1 MTKLLSD
8 EHLAAA
14 TARKLAGPG
23 HRLVEDLRQDVAR
36 LHPET
41 PIRIPASGAQQ
52 LVAEVDM
59 LREVAARLGVEV
71 HAFRDNVQLERD
83 APPARLQSCLN
94 CISFDA
100 VKTADAHILVERQ
113 AIVREAGVCRHN
125 PPTAMPRPPSGGPPI
140 ASSFPPVWPDQWC
153 RRWEHLTNRKVP
165 TQ

>member
-14 TARKLAGPG
+14 IGKTLVGPG
-23 HRLVEDLRQDVAR
+23 HRLVEELRQDVAR
-36 LHPET
+36 QHPQT
-41 PIRIPASGAQQ
+41 TIRISTSGAQQ
-52 LVAEVDM
+52 LVAEVD
-59 LREVAARLGVEV
+59 LQRDAAARLGVEV
-71 HAFRDNVQLERD
+71 HAFRGNVQLERD

-100 VKTADAHILVERQ
+100 VKSAEAHVQVERQ
-113 AIVREAGVCRHN
+113 AIVSEAGVCRHN
-125 PPTAMPRPPSGGPPI
+125 PPTAIPRGPAGGPPV
-140 ASSFPPVWPDQWC
+140 ASAFPPVWPGQWC